1 MKVLVVED
9 DGLMAQAIA
18 AMLFKAHFNVT
29 IVNDA
34 PSALDMITEFSFD
47 AVLLDLRLKRES
59 GLDVLRKARE
69 RGVKFPM
76 LVLSGDLEMDSKL
89 AAFAAGADDYI
100 TKPFKIAELSARIQA
115 VVRRTNG
122 HVRNTIEVGPLV
134 MDMDSRTVLA
144 NGKEVPLTFRE
155 YALLEALALRKGRTL
170 EKETLLS
177 LLYGGIDEPNVKIID
192 VFICKLR
199 KKLSDALDG
208 DCPIHTVWGHGYILR
223 DQSGVDDMQLVG

>member
-89 AAFAAGADDYI
+89 AAF
-100 TKPFKIAELSARIQA
+100 R
-115 VVRRTNG
+115 
-122 HVRNTIEVGPLV
+122 
-134 MDMDSRTVLA
+134 SR
-144 NGKEVPLTFRE
+144 
-155 YALLEALALRKGRTL
+155 GR
-170 EKETLLS
+170 
-177 LLYGGIDEPNVKIID
+177 
-192 VFICKLR
+192 
-199 KKLSDALDG
+199 
-208 DCPIHTVWGHGYILR
+208 
-223 DQSGVDDMQLVG
+223 